1 MLLVSSVIG
10 MRWERLLFA
19 HWPMPIE
26 VLARLI
32 PAGLEL
38 DTFDGQ
44 AWLGIVPFRMA
55 RVGPAG
61 LPLPGRLGTF
71 GEVNVRTYVR
81 PRDPGDG
88 PPGIWFL
95 SLDAESPYVVAGG
108 RAVFHLPYF
117 RARIDIDETGDATD
131 YRSRRTH
138 FGAPPARLRAR
149 YRATGPAAEAPPASL
164 EEWLTARQA
173 LYAAGPSGCLFRGDI
188 SHAAW
193 RLAPAEWQLE
203 TETLLSALGLDRP
216 AGPPVLH
223 RADDLDVRAAWPIR
237 LGR

>member
-1 MLLVSSVIG
+1 MSSVIG

-19 HWPMPIE
+19 HWPMPIDA
-26 VLARLI
+26 LRGLI

-38 DTFDGQ
+38 DTFDGR

-61 LPLPGRLGTF
+61 VPLPGRLGTF

-81 PRDPGDG
+81 PREPGDG

-117 RARIDIDETGDATD
+117 RARIAIHETGDSTD
-131 YRSRRTH
+131 YRLRRTH
-138 FGAPPARLRAR
+138 SGAPPALLRAS
-149 YRATGPAAEAPPASL
+149 YRATGPAVAASPGSL
-164 EEWLTARQA
+164 DEWLAARQA
-173 LYAAGPSGCLFRGDI
+173 LYAADRSGRLYRGDI
-188 SHAAW
+188 RHEPW
-193 RLAPAEWQLE
+193 RLAPAAWQLE

-216 AGPPVLH
+216 SGPALLH
-223 RADDLDVRAAWPIR
+223 RADDLDVRAAWPTR
-237 LGR
+237 VGR